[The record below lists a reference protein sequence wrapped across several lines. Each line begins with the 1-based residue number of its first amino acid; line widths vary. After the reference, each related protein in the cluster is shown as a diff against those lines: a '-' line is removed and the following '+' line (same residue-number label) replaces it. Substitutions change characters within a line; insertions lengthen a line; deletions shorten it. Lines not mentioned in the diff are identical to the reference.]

1 MDTSFRWPLDKRSKK
16 FWPPKCQLLPNKNNS
31 SGCHQMP
38 PQQIH
43 LWKDPGLKQNM
54 RDDVSHLDL
63 WIALLDWNGCVA
75 VVGLLLLLL
84 LLLVLVVVVE
94 TQTLKSLAH
103 CWLPPK
109 DRDWVLSDLGMLRDL
124 SRLAKSTDFLK
135 QVVVPERERE
145 RERMGKQA

>member
-1 MDTSFRWPLDKRSKK
+1 
-16 FWPPKCQLLPNKNNS
+16 
-31 SGCHQMP
+31 
-38 PQQIH
+38 
-43 LWKDPGLKQNM
+43 
-54 RDDVSHLDL
+54 
-63 WIALLDWNGCVA
+63 
-75 VVGLLLLLL
+75 
-84 LLLVLVVVVE
+84 
-94 TQTLKSLAH
+94 LAH